1 MQFELDEQDLELKQ
15 MARDLAVKRIYP
27 IALEMDEKEETPA
40 ELIKECAELGYF
52 GFTTPEEYGGLGM
65 STTAFMGVLEEF
77 CAASAGFGIMLSVH
91 NSLTCEILKLY
102 ASDEL
107 KKKYLPKMASGELIG
122 SYCITEPNAGTD
134 VASLTTMALEK
145 GDHYVISGTK
155 AFVTNAIY
163 AGVYIVFA
171 RTHTDGGRDGIS
183 CFVVDRKSKGLE
195 IGKAER
201 KCGIKASDTRE
212 ISLSDVVVPK
222 ENMIGHDRDGF
233 RMAVGI
239 LNGGRIGVSFQA
251 IGIAQSALNEAIKY
265 SKTRKQFNQ
274 PIANFQAIQF
284 KIAEMGTKLDAGRLL
299 GYRAAWLKDNGKPC
313 HREASMS
320 KLFCTQMA
328 NFVCN
333 EAVQIHGGYGYI
345 KEYPVERYFRD
356 ARVTELYEGTSE
368 AQKMVI
374 SRDFLKD

>member
-134 VASLTTMALEK
+134 VASLTTMAVEK
-145 GDHYVISGTK
+145 GDHYVLSGTK

>member
-134 VASLTTMALEK
+134 VASLTTMAVEK
-145 GDHYVISGTK
+145 GDHYVLSGTK

-212 ISLSDVVVPK
+212 ISLSDVIVPK

>member
-15 MARDLAVKRIYP
+15 MAHDLAVKRIYP
-27 IALEMDEKEETPA
+27 IALEMDEKETTPA
-40 ELIKECAELGYF
+40 ELIKECADLGYF

-107 KKKYLPKMASGELIG
+107 KMKYLPRMASGELIG

-134 VASLTTMALEK
+134 VASLSCMAVEK
-145 GDHYVISGTK
+145 GDHYVLSGTK
-155 AFVTNAIY
+155 SFVTNAIY

-171 RTHTDGGRDGIS
+171 RTHQGDGRNGIS
-183 CFVVDRKSKGLE
+183 CFVVDRNAKGLE

-212 ISLSDVVVPK
+212 ISLSDVMVPK

-251 IGIAQSALNEAIKY
+251 IGIAQAALNEAIKY

-274 PIANFQAIQF
+274 PISNFQAIQF
-284 KIAEMGTKLDAGRLL
+284 KIAEMGTKLDAARLL

>member
-1 MQFELDEQDLELKQ
+1 MHFELDEQDLELKQ

-91 NSLTCEILKLY
+91 NSLTCEILKMY

-107 KKKYLPKMASGELIG
+107 KKKYLPRMASGELIG

-134 VASLTTMALEK
+134 VASLTTMAVDK
-145 GDHYVISGTK
+145 GDHYLLSGTK

-171 RTHTDGGRDGIS
+171 RTHSDGGRDGIS

-212 ISLSDVVVPK
+212 ISLSDVMVPK

>member
-77 CAASAGFGIMLSVH
+77 CAACAGFGIMLSVH

-134 VASLTTMALEK
+134 VASLTTMAVEK